1 VASNNAKSGTRG
13 RVYTVTGTATNYV
26 NLITGLVSYAHKYLY
41 AVNHDIEIQYDDNNV
56 KIIITIKD
64 VTDKIPRFD

>member
-1 VASNNAKSGTRG
+1 VASNNVKSGVRG
-13 RVYTVTGTATNYV
+13 RVYTVTGTTTSYV

-41 AVNHDIEIQYDDNNV
+41 AVNHNIEIEYDGNNV

>member
-1 VASNNAKSGTRG
+1 MGSSGNTINSKDK
-13 RVYTVTGTATNYV
+13 VYLGTGVITTYK
-26 NLITGLVSYAHKYLY
+26 NLVTGLVAYAHKYLY
-41 AVNHDIEIQYDDNNV
+41 AVNHDIEIQYDGNNV